1 MRVSGQKSGL
11 IKQLG
16 QLVPAM
22 GEELVLL
29 VERGK
34 IRLEHDGDFFSQI
47 KPAAVGGGVVAQQPC
62 QGPMFECICSLVY
75 KI

>member
-1 MRVSGQKSGL
+1 MTQARQKSSISKVQLVQKRKSESEWTKSGL
-11 IKQLG
+11 VKQLG

-34 IRLEHDGDFFSQI
+34 IRLEHDGEFFS
-47 KPAAVGGGVVAQQPC
+47 
-62 QGPMFECICSLVY
+62 
-75 KI
+75 